1 MSRRGWVLFGAMCV
15 IWGVPYLLIKVAVED
30 LSPPTVVFLR
40 TGLAAVLLLPIALAR
55 GQLRG
60 LGAAWVPLLAY
71 TLVEICGPFLLLGYA
86 ETRLT
91 SSMTGLLIAAVP
103 IVGAVIARFT
113 GARERLHGRRLAGLL
128 LGVLGVAALV
138 GLDVATDD
146 LIAVLAVGGVV
157 LGYAVGPIILDRTL
171 SDLPGLGV
179 VASSLAIAA
188 LVNAPAG
195 LAQLPADL
203 PPVKVTAAVV
213 TLAVVC
219 TAVAFLVFFQLVAE
233 IGPARATVITY
244 VNPAVAV
251 LLGVVLLDERFT
263 AVTGVG
269 FVLVL
274 AGSVLATSRSRDPAT
289 LPEPA
294 PAATS

>member
-1 MSRRGWVLFGAMCV
+1 VLFGAMCV
-15 IWGVPYLLIKVAVED
+15 IWGIPYLLIKVAVED

-40 TGLAAVLLLPIALAR
+40 TGLAALLLLPIALF
-55 GQLRG
+55 GGHLRG
-60 LGAAWVPLLAY
+60 LGAAWLPLVGY

-91 SSMTGLLIAAVP
+91 SSITGLLIAAVP
-103 IVGAVIARFT
+103 IVGAVLGRLT
-113 GARERLHGRRLAGLL
+113 GGAERLSARRLTGLL

-146 LIAVLAVGGVV
+146 LVAVLAVGGVV
-157 LGYAVGPIILDRTL
+157 LGYAVGPIILARRL

-179 VASSLAIAA
+179 VAASLAIAA
-188 LVNAPAG
+188 VVNAPAG
-195 LAQLPADL
+195 LAQLPSRW
-203 PPVKVTAAVV
+203 PPATVTAAVL

-219 TAVAFLVFFQLVAE
+219 TAIAFLVFFQLVAE
-233 IGPARATVITY
+233 VGPARATVITY

-251 LLGVVLLDERFT
+251 LLGVVVLGEGFT
-263 AVTGVG
+263 LVTGIG

-274 AGSVLATSRSRDPAT
+274 GGSVLATSRPKAPAV
-289 LPEPA
+289 PEPA
-294 PAATS
+294 PT

>member
-1 MSRRGWVLFGAMCV
+1 VSRRGWVLFGAMCV

-30 LSPPTVVFLR
+30 LSPSTVVFLR

-60 LGAAWVPLLAY
+60 LSAAWLPLVAY

-86 ETRLT
+86 ETRL
-91 SSMTGLLIAAVP
+91 SSSITGLLIAAVP
-103 IVGAVIARFT
+103 IVGAVLGRVT
-113 GARERLHGRRLAGLL
+113 GAREPLHGRRLGGLL
-128 LGVLGVAALV
+128 LGVMGVAALV
-138 GLDVATDD
+138 GLDIATDD

-157 LGYAVGPIILDRTL
+157 LGYSVGPIILDRRL

-195 LAQLPADL
+195 LAQLPSRWPAG
-203 PPVKVTAAVV
+203 KVTAAVLV
-213 TLAVVC
+213 LAVVC
-219 TAVAFLVFFQLVAE
+219 TAVAFLIFLQLVAE

-263 AVTGVG
+263 VVTGVG

-274 AGSVLATSRSRDPAT
+274 AGSVLATSPSRTPAT

-294 PAATS
+294 PAAS